1 MTEDLKK
8 YLTIHGWNK
17 YTMDNGDPDFWTKD
31 TCSQCYSIVTENK
44 EVDAFVYSE
53 DCPDV
58 WKKVQDFP
66 PDIIFDSEAKLME
79 FLEKLKLTN
88 WP

>member
-1 MTEDLKK
+1 MTENLEK
-8 YLTIHGWNK
+8 YLEDHLWVK
-17 YTMDNGDPDFWTKD
+17 CKEYWFKD
-31 TCSQCYSIVTENK
+31 TCSQCYSSITENK
-44 EVDAFVYSE
+44 ELEIFVYSE

-58 WKKVQDFP
+58 WKKMEDFP